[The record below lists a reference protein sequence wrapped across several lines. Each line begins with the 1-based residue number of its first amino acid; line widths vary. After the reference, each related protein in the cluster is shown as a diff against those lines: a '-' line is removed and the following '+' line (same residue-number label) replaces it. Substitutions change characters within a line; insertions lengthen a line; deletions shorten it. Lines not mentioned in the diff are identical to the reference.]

1 MTNRSAEQFFAEA
14 PRLGFQQR
22 FAVRARLWEGRSEY
36 QHVAIYDTVPF
47 GRALVLD
54 DALQTTVADE
64 FCYHELLVHVPLLAH
79 PNPRR
84 VLVVGG
90 GDGGALRH
98 VLMHPVAQAVQVE
111 IDELVVTACREWLP
125 ELAGGAFEDPRAA
138 LIIGDG
144 LAYLRDVTEPFD
156 VILVDSTDPVGPAEG
171 LISEEFYRLCASALA
186 PDGLLAMQTGSP
198 LLMRDELDAAAAR
211 MRNVFPIV
219 ETYLGHVPA
228 YPGVVWSFTVGSK
241 ALDPRAPRREPPAGT
256 RYYTSAGHGAA
267 FALPPYLTA
276 PASAAAPILDVATV
290 PSPST
295 VPTPPA
301 SNSGPAASASSA
313 SSSAQSADSPT
324 GRTSASVPSASA
336 SSASTTPVST
346 PRATD

>member
-1 MTNRSAEQFFAEA
+1 MTDHQSEQFFAEV

-22 FAVRARLWEGRSEY
+22 FVVRDRLWEGRSEY
-36 QHVAIYDTVPF
+36 QHVEIYDTVPF

-64 FCYHELLVHVPLLAH
+64 FCYHELLVHIPLLAH
-79 PNPRR
+79 PNPGR

-98 VLMHPVAQAVQVE
+98 VLMHPVRQAVQVE

-125 ELAGGAFEDPRAA
+125 ELAGGAFEDPRAT

-198 LLMRDELDAAAAR
+198 LLMRDELDGAAAR
-211 MRNVFPIV
+211 MRKAFPIV

-228 YPGVVWSFTVGSK
+228 YPGVLWSFTVGSMQ
-241 ALDPRAPRREPPAGT
+241 LDPREPRRRPPAGT
-256 RYYTSAGHGAA
+256 RYYTPDGHRGA
-267 FALPPYLTA
+267 FALPAYLIGSAPTGAPILAEAA
-276 PASAAAPILDVATV
+276 PASASAIGAAE
-290 PSPST
+290 
-295 VPTPPA
+295 
-301 SNSGPAASASSA
+301 
-313 SSSAQSADSPT
+313 
-324 GRTSASVPSASA
+324 
-336 SSASTTPVST
+336 
-346 PRATD
+346 

>member
-1 MTNRSAEQFFAEA
+1 MTEHSNARYFAEV

-22 FAVRARLWEGRSEY
+22 FEVRARLWEGRSEY
-36 QHVAIYDTVPF
+36 QRVEIYDTVPF

-64 FCYHELLVHVPLLAH
+64 FCYHELLVHIPLLAH
-79 PNPRR
+79 PNPSR
-84 VLVVGG
+84 VLIVGG

-98 VLMHPVAQAVQVE
+98 ALMHPVRQAVQVE

-125 ELAGGAFEDPRAA
+125 ELAGGAFEDPRAT
-138 LIIGDG
+138 LVIGDG

-198 LLMRDELDAAAAR
+198 LLMREELDAAAAR

-228 YPGVVWSFTVGSK
+228 YPGVLWSFTVGSK
-241 ALDPRAPRREPPAGT
+241 QLDPREPRREPPAGT
-256 RYYTSAGHGAA
+256 RYYTPDGHRGA
-267 FALPPYLTA
+267 FALPAYLT
-276 PASAAAPILDVATV
+276 D
-290 PSPST
+290 
-295 VPTPPA
+295 
-301 SNSGPAASASSA
+301 PAASRAPIVD
-313 SSSAQSADSPT
+313 AQSAPMSTPGPTSSTPTSSSPSKS
-324 GRTSASVPSASA
+324 GSQGSASA
-336 SSASTTPVST
+336 TTSSPPTGGMVCATTRLPVE
-346 PRATD
+346 